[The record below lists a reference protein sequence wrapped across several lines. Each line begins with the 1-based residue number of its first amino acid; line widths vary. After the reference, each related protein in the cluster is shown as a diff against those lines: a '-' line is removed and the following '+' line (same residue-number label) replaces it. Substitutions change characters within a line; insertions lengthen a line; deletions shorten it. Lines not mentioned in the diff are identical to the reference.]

1 MPKGQRGEKEPAD
14 AIANVV
20 KATPIVTG
28 EEEDVLPPPNMDCT
42 KADGRQARR
51 GRRALTPEQ
60 RMQTAGTV
68 AQVRGKKSSQCRR
81 LVCGVP
87 YITEPDM

>member
-28 EEEDVLPPPNMDCT
+28 EEEDVLPPPNMDYA
-42 KADGRQARR
+42 KAD
-51 GRRALTPEQ
+51 
-60 RMQTAGTV
+60 
-68 AQVRGKKSSQCRR
+68 
-81 LVCGVP
+81 
-87 YITEPDM
+87 